1 MTPESRHT
9 APAAHFFR
17 ATLTAVGDR
26 TETARSPTGT
36 FRLGRHLDPV
46 VTDERIWLDGPVA
59 SASHVGVRGYRYP
72 PFEGPSR
79 GVATD
84 AYTIVLY
91 VAGRTAIR
99 RRIGRD
105 EERCEVGPGDLSLQ
119 PPLIAARWGWA
130 SSVDVLHVYIEPS
143 YLRELAREELGGLP
157 SMRMRHGLCIRDE
170 ALSHLGRELV
180 EELRPPRELA
190 SERATQA
197 IGERM
202 AIRLLRTSFDLDHAT
217 DSART
222 FSDEEIADLRELVT
236 RRLGDDVPL
245 AGMAHLVGLGVH
257 HFCRVFRQT
266 FGESP
271 HGYLRARRLERAHQL
286 VVTTATPISEIAMLT
301 GFADQSHLTRCFKQ
315 RFGEPPAHLRRALR
329 PVGAV
334 VESPHGARPADD

>member
-1 MTPESRHT
+1 MGGRS
-9 APAAHFFR
+9 
-17 ATLTAVGDR
+17 
-26 TETARSPTGT
+26 ETARSPTGIL
-36 FRLGRHLDPV
+36 RLGRHLDSV
-46 VTDERIWLDGPVA
+46 VPDESIWLDGPVA
-59 SASHVGVRGYRYP
+59 SPSHVGVRGYRYP
-72 PFEGPSR
+72 PFEDPTR

-84 AYTIVLY
+84 AYVIVLY
-91 VAGRTAIR
+91 VEGRTVIH

-119 PPLIAARWGWA
+119 PPLISARWGWA
-130 SSVDVLHVYIEPS
+130 SPIDVLHVYIEPS
-143 YLRELAREELGGLP
+143 YLRELAREQVGGLP

-170 ALSHLGRELV
+170 ALRHLGRELI
-180 EELRPPRELA
+180 EELRPPRKLA

-202 AIRLLRTSFDLDHAT
+202 AIRLLRTYFDLDHTT

-222 FSDEEIADLRELVT
+222 FSNEEITELRELVA

-245 AGMAHLVGLGVH
+245 AEMAHLVGLGVH

-271 HGYLRARRLERAHQL
+271 HGYLRARRLERAHEM
-286 VVTTATPISEIAMLT
+286 VITTAMPISEIAMLT

-329 PVGAV
+329 PVSAV
-334 VESPHGARPADD
+334 VESPNGARPADD